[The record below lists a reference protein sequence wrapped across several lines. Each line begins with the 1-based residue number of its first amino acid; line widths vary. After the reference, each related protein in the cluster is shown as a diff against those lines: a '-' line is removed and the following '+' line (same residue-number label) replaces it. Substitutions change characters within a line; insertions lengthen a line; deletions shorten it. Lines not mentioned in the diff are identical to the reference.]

1 MSGGLRRRGSGGYW
15 ETPAQP
21 WHRSP
26 LLALGLL
33 EPPGEVI
40 DAHVLELEQ
49 MFQTL
54 HLHLKDL
61 YCLLRGQQL
70 LLLFSDL
77 EDEVR
82 IPLQRLVIPRGSGSQ
97 RMALSAVGSSLAE
110 ALASDLIFPF

>member
-1 MSGGLRRRGSGGYW
+1 MSGWVAASGLGRVLGS
-15 ETPAQP
+15 PAQP

-33 EPPGEVI
+33 EPPGEII
-40 DAHVLELEQ
+40 DAHVLKLEQ

-77 EDEVR
+77 EDEAR
-82 IPLQRLVIPRGSGSQ
+82 ITLQRLSCSPKAGAPSPRTFWGKPIS
-97 RMALSAVGSSLAE
+97 M
-110 ALASDLIFPF
+110 